1 MARGRRAAPAS
12 PDPAWG
18 WRGCVGDLPPRSPGC
33 RLLSC
38 PLAIS
43 CSDPASGVASR
54 VNMGERPV
62 RGRAGIYAAPSY
74 QRRVCPLDAIDR
86 ILDDFGICNIHAP
99 VMIQVVHL
107 AVAIVVDEDVVGIA
121 VHVAAEGG
129 AAPRIPSPGV
139 VLRRSEAAH
148 DADSVGIDSLFGQL
162 RQYEFVFVDHLHVDD
177 DVLRPHVLLIVR
189 QKVFQLQVLRELSAL
204 ILRCHLYEP
213 TWRCV
218 ADARL
223 PFARGRPVADVIES
237 ETPTFFFDR
246 GAQRDDA
253 EVSEWLD
260 GIADF

>member
-74 QRRVCPLDAIDR
+74 QRRVCPLDAIHR
-86 ILDDFGICNIHAP
+86 ILNDFGICNIHAP

-107 AVAIVVDEDVVGIA
+107 PVAVVVDEDVVG
-121 VHVAAEGG
+121 VAIHM
-129 AAPRIPSPGV
+129 AAQSSASARVPATGV
-139 VLRRSEAAH
+139 VLRRSEPAH
-148 DADSVGIDSLFGQL
+148 HADAGRVDSV
-162 RQYEFVFVDHLHVDD
+162 
-177 DVLRPHVLLIVR
+177 
-189 QKVFQLQVLRELSAL
+189 LSQ
-204 ILRCHLYEP
+204 IL
-213 TWRCV
+213 
-218 ADARL
+218 
-223 PFARGRPVADVIES
+223 
-237 ETPTFFFDR
+237 
-246 GAQRDDA
+246 
-253 EVSEWLD
+253 
-260 GIADF
+260 